1 VGRLINQS
9 AGKQDFRK
17 ILSWSLYDWAN
28 SAFSTTIMA
37 GFFPVFFK
45 EFWSAGTDV
54 SVSTF
59 KLGTANSVASLVIFI
74 LAPILGA
81 AADQSRSRKRF
92 LFCFAALGIIM
103 SGGLTFIGR
112 GNWQAAALFYALATV
127 GFSGS
132 IIFYDSLLVEVAPD
146 NKTHFVSALGFSL
159 GYLGGGI
166 LFALN
171 VLMTLA
177 PARFGLANVG
187 EAVRASFLTVA
198 VWWAVFS
205 IPLFL
210 YVPET
215 GATGR
220 SGSRQGALR
229 DGIRQLATTLRQV
242 RRLRVVLLFLAA
254 YWFYIDGVDTV
265 IRMAVDYGL
274 SLGFSSKSLLMA
286 LLITQFVGFPAALAF
301 GWIGE
306 RIGPKT
312 GIYIGIGVY
321 FAVVVWAYVMER
333 EGEFFAM
340 AVAIGLVQ
348 GGIQS
353 LSRSL
358 YARIIPRDKSA
369 EFFGFYNM
377 LGKFA
382 AVIGPFLMGLTSLL
396 TGNPRSSILALG
408 VLFVIG
414 AALLSRVKESEGMRL
429 AREWE
434 DEEQSA
440 NQG

>member
-1 VGRLINQS
+1 MRRFLPQFTREP
-9 AGKQDFRK
+9 DFKK
-17 ILSWSLYDWAN
+17 ILAWSLYDWGN

-54 SVSTF
+54 SESTF
-59 KLGTANSVASLVIFI
+59 KLGVANSLASLVIFA
-74 LAPILGA
+74 LAPFLGA
-81 AADQSRSRKRF
+81 AADQGRCRKRF
-92 LFCFAALGIIM
+92 LLAFAGLGILM
-103 SGGLTFIGR
+103 SGALTGV
-112 GNWQAAALFYALATV
+112 GKGDWQTAALFYALATI

-132 IIFYDSLLVEVAPD
+132 IIFYDSLLVHVAPAD
-146 NKTHFVSALGFSL
+146 RTHFVSALGYSL

-177 PARFGLANVG
+177 PARFGLADAS
-187 EAVRASFLTVA
+187 EAVRASFLTVSI
-198 VWWAVFS
+198 WWAAFS
-205 IPLFL
+205 IPLLL
-210 YVPET
+210 YVPEI
-215 GATGR
+215 
-220 SGSRQGALR
+220 GSAGHCGSAGVAFR
-229 DGIRQLATTLRQV
+229 DGMRQLAATFREI
-242 RRLRVVLLFLAA
+242 RKLRVVLLFLVA

-274 SLGFSSKSLLMA
+274 SLGFSAKNLLLA
-286 LLITQFVGFPAALAF
+286 LLITQFVGFPAAIAF

-312 GIYIGIGVY
+312 GIYIGIAVY
-321 FAVVVWAYVMER
+321 FAVTVWAYFMNSD
-333 EGEFFAM
+333 GEFYAM
-340 AVAIGLVQ
+340 AIAIGLVQ

-382 AVIGPFLMGLTSLL
+382 AVMGPFLMGVTSLL
-396 TGNPRSSILALG
+396 TGKPRSSILALG
-408 VLFVIG
+408 VLFAIG
-414 AALLSRVKESEGMRL
+414 AGLLTQVRESEGAKL
-429 AREWE
+429 ARELE
-434 DEEQSA
+434 DQTSV
-440 NQG
+440 

>member
-1 VGRLINQS
+1 MRRIFAQLTGERDS
-9 AGKQDFRK
+9 KK
-17 ILSWSLYDWAN
+17 ILAWSLYDWGN

-45 EFWSAGTDV
+45 EFWSAGSDV
-54 SVSTF
+54 SESTF
-59 KLGTANSVASLVIFI
+59 KLGVANSLASLLIFA
-74 LAPILGA
+74 LAPFLGA
-81 AADQSRSRKRF
+81 AADQGRSRKRF
-92 LFCFAALGIIM
+92 LLAFASLGVFMSAGLTWVGRGDWQMAAL
-103 SGGLTFIGR
+103 L
-112 GNWQAAALFYALATV
+112 YALATV

-132 IIFYDSLLVEVAPD
+132 IIFYDSLLVHVAPP
-146 NKTHFVSALGFSL
+146 NRTHIVSALGYSL

-177 PARFGLANVG
+177 PARFGLAGVS
-187 EAVRASFLTVA
+187 EAVRASFLTVSI
-198 VWWAVFS
+198 WWAAFS
-205 IPLFL
+205 IPLLL
-210 YVPET
+210 YVPERGT
-215 GATGR
+215 LGHGGSAGAAIRNGM
-220 SGSRQGALR
+220 
-229 DGIRQLATTLRQV
+229 RQLAATLGELRK
-242 RRLRVVLLFLAA
+242 LRVVLVFLGA

-274 SLGFSSKSLLMA
+274 SLGFSSKNLLLA
-286 LLITQFVGFPAALAF
+286 LLITQFVGFPAAIVF

-312 GIYIGIGVY
+312 GIYMGIAVY
-321 FAVVVWAYVMER
+321 FAVTVWAYFMNSD
-333 EGEFFAM
+333 GEFYAM

-358 YARIIPRDKSA
+358 YARIIPKDKSA

-382 AVIGPFLMGLTSLL
+382 AVMGPFLMGVTSLL
-396 TGNPRSSILALG
+396 TGKPRASILALG
-408 VLFVIG
+408 ILFVIG
-414 AALLSRVKESEGMRL
+414 AGLLSQVRESEGETL
-429 AREWE
+429 AKELE
-434 DEEQSA
+434 DQHSD
-440 NQG
+440 

>member
-1 VGRLINQS
+1 MSRFPGE
-9 AGKQDFRK
+9 QDFRK

-45 EFWSAGTDV
+45 EFWSAGADV

-59 KLGTANSVASLVIFI
+59 KLGTANSLASLVIFI

-81 AADQSRSRKRF
+81 AADQSHSRKRF
-92 LFCFAALGIIM
+92 LFCFAGLGIIM
-103 SGGLTFIGR
+103 SGGLTFIGK
-112 GNWQAAALFYALATV
+112 GDWPVAALFYALATV

-132 IIFYDSLLVEVAPD
+132 IIFYDSLLVDVAPQD
-146 NKTHFVSALGFSL
+146 RTHFVSALGFSL
-159 GYLGGGI
+159 GYLGGGL

-171 VLMTLA
+171 VVMTLS
-177 PARFGLANVG
+177 PGWFGLASVG
-187 EAVRASFLTVA
+187 EAVRASFLSVS

-215 GATGR
+215 RATGW
-220 SGSRQGALR
+220 SGSGQGALR
-229 DGIRQLATTLRQV
+229 GGIHQLAATLRHI

-274 SLGFSSKSLLMA
+274 SLGFSSKSLLLA

-306 RIGPKT
+306 RIGPKA
-312 GIYIGIGVY
+312 GINIGIAVY
-321 FAVVVWAYVMER
+321 FAVILWAYFMER
-333 EGEFFAM
+333 EWEFFAM

-353 LSRSL
+353 LSRSV

-382 AVIGPFLMGLTSLL
+382 AVMGPFLMGVTSLL
-396 TGNPRSSILALG
+396 TGKPRTSILALG

-414 AALLSRVKESEGMRL
+414 AGLLSLVKESEGVKL

-434 DEEQSA
+434 AEEQSIS
-440 NQG
+440 QG